1 LAGEGI
7 GLWVEAPAVIGEG
20 LSPGDRGDAVRALQM
35 ELAAFGFGIDPT
47 GDYDGRTRDVV
58 IAFQRHHR
66 PTKFDGVIDAETR
79 TILRGLL
86 LAEGL

>member
-1 LAGEGI
+1 MDPNWADMRFMAALGRYGYDVFAP
-7 GLWVEAPAVIGEG
+7 LEA
-20 LSPGDRGDAVRALQM
+20 
-35 ELAAFGFGIDPT
+35 
-47 GDYDGRTRDVV
+47 V